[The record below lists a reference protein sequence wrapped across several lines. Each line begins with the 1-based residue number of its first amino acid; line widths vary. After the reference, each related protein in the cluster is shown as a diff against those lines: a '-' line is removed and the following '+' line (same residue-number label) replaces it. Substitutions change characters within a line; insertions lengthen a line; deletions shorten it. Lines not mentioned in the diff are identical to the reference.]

1 MLQKI
6 NYFNSLAHR
15 LQVFPDDYHFK
26 LFVGQ
31 CYVKSFGRARLL
43 DDMIRSYF
51 SQFTQSQKEFLLAKY
66 EEYILND
73 LIEKWEGVKCKLTP
87 EKVNWLFTKIKY
99 QKIMKLNVG
108 FNEKD
113 YQWPLMFEVFN
124 ALFTN
129 ISLPDLKKMIITLP
143 TDLQTNI
150 FEFQQEINAIKNE
163 YIRS

>member
-51 SQFTQSQKEFLLAKY
+51 SSFTQSQKEHLLKKY

-87 EKVNWLFTKIKY
+87 EKVNWLFTKIRY

-113 YQWPLMFEVFN
+113 YQWPLMFNVFN

-129 ISLPDLKKMIITLP
+129 IPTADLKTMISTLP
-143 TDLQTNI
+143 TDLQLNI
-150 FEFQQEINAIKNE
+150 IEFQKEIKLIKHE
-163 YIRS
+163 